1 MRDYYSRCQ
10 NGITHSSYCYHP
22 FYTLS
27 NSAKSQKRIMNA
39 WREQQQQ
46 SYHNQRS
53 FSCINSGRLPTV
65 LNAHSSLPSQ
75 YKPKTAYEW
84 QWEYFDQ
91 PMQLKKLNMCFIE
104 WMAILF
110 IVFSVSLSL
119 SLFFLNTNNGRNNS
133 FSSQIHR
140 LFWESVAWFLFRVTT
155 FYAHSSSIR
164 SFVRSYMHPFL
175 FVLLQFSIVCVTDI
189 AFSCEDF
196 FAVLV
201 FGSSISNHIC
211 WHCGNFSFLFV
222 RLSIQPNRTE
232 QHYFI
237 CSLFFAFWLLPFI
250 SSFWT
255 AW

>member
-1 MRDYYSRCQ
+1 
-10 NGITHSSYCYHP
+10 
-22 FYTLS
+22 
-27 NSAKSQKRIMNA
+27 
-39 WREQQQQ
+39 
-46 SYHNQRS
+46 
-53 FSCINSGRLPTV
+53 
-65 LNAHSSLPSQ
+65 
-75 YKPKTAYEW
+75 
-84 QWEYFDQ
+84 
-91 PMQLKKLNMCFIE
+91 MQLKKLNMCFIE

-110 IVFSVSLSL
+110 IVFSVSL

-222 RLSIQPNRTE
+222 RLSTQPNRTALFHLFSFFCLLIITIYIIILDGMVE
-232 QHYFI
+232 KRSLAFGYVKSSLRIHLCLYFI
-237 CSLFFAFWLLPFI
+237 RIVQDCSFFVSQFNWATAHKYFEKFALSRWCDQNNTINRTKSDQFPFYC
-250 SSFWT
+250 SFSIWNWHGSK
-255 AW
+255 ANKKYFPL